1 MCKPTPESFLT
12 QIEHL
17 QMVVNRLR
25 ADVDRLALELWELKQ
40 RATAAP
46 IHPAPDVEI
55 DWEKA
60 GYHPGES
67 WQVED

>member
-1 MCKPTPESFLT
+1 MNERYSMKSE
-12 QIEHL
+12 IENM
-17 QMVVNRLR
+17 QRVVNRLH
-25 ADVDRLALELWELKQ
+25 ADLERVKLELWELKQ

-67 WQVED
+67 WQMEE

>member
-1 MCKPTPESFLT
+1 MNERYSMKSE
-12 QIEHL
+12 IENM
-17 QMVVNRLR
+17 QRVVNRLH
-25 ADVDRLALELWELKQ
+25 ADLERVKLELWELKQ
-40 RATAAP
+40 RATVAP